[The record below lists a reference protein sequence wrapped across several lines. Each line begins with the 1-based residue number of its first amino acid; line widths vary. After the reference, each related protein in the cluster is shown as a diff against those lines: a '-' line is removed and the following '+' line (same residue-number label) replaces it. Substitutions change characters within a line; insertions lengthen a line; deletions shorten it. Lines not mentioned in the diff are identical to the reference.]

1 MTPLHRA
8 ADKGHL
14 DTVKYLVE
22 QGADMEAMN
31 EDNRT
36 PLNDADDI
44 WNYDIVDYLRE
55 QGAN

>member
-1 MTPLHRA
+1 MILLHDA
-8 ADKGHL
+8 ANKGHL
-14 DTVKYLVE
+14 DIVKYLVE
-22 QGADMEAMN
+22 QGADMEATN

-36 PLNDADDI
+36 PLNDADYI